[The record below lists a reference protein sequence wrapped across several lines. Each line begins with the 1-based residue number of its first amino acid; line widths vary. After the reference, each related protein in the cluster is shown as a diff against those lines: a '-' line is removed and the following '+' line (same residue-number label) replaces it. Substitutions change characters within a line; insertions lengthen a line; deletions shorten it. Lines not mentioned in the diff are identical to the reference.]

1 MTSVTIRYVFKL
13 RFVLLG
19 LMIVFIGYYELI
31 SCSTDGSNSFFGAYV
46 LFIVWLIWLLIGS
59 LVRITWK
66 GSLFINPLWAPGGGL
81 LYKTC
86 LLWYVSWV
94 IIHAWFCSFSAAET
108 RWSHLLKTL
117 GRLEE
122 KKDYTDCE
130 SENMKWQQKKSD
142 LIQKDPVTCA
152 RNFEHM
158 VQLFIKD
165 VLKSDEMPIGE
176 IADFF
181 TEWISTRMFFFFLKE
196 FNYLQN
202 PLKRN
207 VSATCSIFFD

>member
-19 LMIVFIGYYELI
+19 LKIVSIGYYELI
-31 SCSTDGSNSFFGAYV
+31 SCTTDGSNSFFGAYV

-59 LVRITWK
+59 LVRITRK
-66 GSLFINPLWAPGGGL
+66 RLTIYKPPVSPGGAL
-81 LYKTC
+81 PYKTC

-108 RWSHLLKTL
+108 RWSRLLKTL

-130 SENMKWQQKKSD
+130 SENMKWQQKSY
-142 LIQKDPVTCA
+142 LIQKDPLTCA

-181 TEWISTRMFFFFLKE
+181 TEWTSTRMFFF
-196 FNYLQN
+196 
-202 PLKRN
+202 
-207 VSATCSIFFD
+207 S